1 LCFVV
6 LLTMHNIGTSTSL
19 MFWGVLF
26 IFRMHNYSY
35 FRFGKMWR
43 YQKGKQKLLMEGQTI
58 QWRTRK
64 MTKGQAMI
72 FKTLHIY
79 NEDWETRT
87 PLNTFKIIINIT
99 ICIRCG
105 VQPIDRRIVLFLSR
119 WFWININK
127 IMKTFIDIWKKE
139 RKKTNKGFFLLWCTG
154 H

>member
-1 LCFVV
+1 MYQYCAWLTKQQNTIRYLAEWSIRLQSILNLTYFFV
-6 LLTMHNIGTSTSL
+6 LLNS
-19 MFWGVLF
+19 
-26 IFRMHNYSY
+26 
-35 FRFGKMWR
+35 KMWR

-79 NEDWETRT
+79 NEDWATRT
-87 PLNTFKIIINIT
+87 PLKTFKIIINIT

-127 IMKTFIDIWKKE
+127 IMKTFIDICNTST
-139 RKKTNKGFFLLWCTG
+139 KTEN
-154 H
+154 